1 MEAVRSTETKMAT
14 KVTQMF
20 GIAYPVFAF
29 THCRDVVV
37 AVSKAGGLGVLGAA
51 LHSDE
56 RLEMD
61 LQWIEEQLGDIPYG
75 VDLMM
80 PSHYVGAEKG
90 GLDQHSLKALIP
102 DQHKQFLD
110 TLLAE
115 AGVPELSDQL
125 VSPKKER
132 GLRFSQKQ
140 AKGIVDIAFAHKPK
154 FLVSALGT
162 PPDWVTQAAHD
173 RGLYVGAL
181 AGKRQHAERHKAAAV
196 DVIIAQSYEAGGHTG
211 DIGGMVLI
219 PEIVDAVAPVP
230 VLGAGGIG
238 SGRQMAAA
246 LALGAQGVWCG
257 SVWLTT
263 VESELDRNARNK
275 LLAAATE
282 DTVRTKAMTGKY
294 TRFLRSQ
301 WTDAWERAD
310 TPEPLK
316 TPLQSVLVY
325 EYLRRIDHAMKAP
338 GVTPE
343 SGAYQLYTYPVGQ
356 GIGAQNTSRSAREVV
371 REMIEGYVDAVARL
385 QEHVEG

>member
-1 MEAVRSTETKMAT
+1 MPT

-20 GIAYPVFAF
+20 GIEYPVFAF

-51 LHSDE
+51 LHTDE

-61 LQWIEEQLGDIPYG
+61 LQWIDEQLGDIPYG

-80 PSHYVGAEKG
+80 PANYVGAEKG
-90 GLDQHSLKALIP
+90 GLDQKSLKTFIP
-102 DQHKQFLD
+102 DEHKHFLD

-115 AGVPELSDQL
+115 AGVPELADHLS
-125 VSPKKER
+125 SPNKER

-162 PPDWVTQAAHD
+162 PPDWVTKAAHE

-181 AGKRQHAERHKAAAV
+181 AGKRKHAERHKSAGV

-219 PEIVDAVAPVP
+219 PEIVDAVAPTP

-263 VESELDRNARNK
+263 VESELDRNAREK
-275 LLAAATE
+275 LLAAGTD
-282 DTVRTKAMTGKY
+282 DTVRTRAMTGKH
-294 TRFLRSQ
+294 TRFLRSK
-301 WTDAWERAD
+301 WTEAWERAEA
-310 TPEPLK
+310 PEILK

-356 GIGAQNTSRSAREVV
+356 GIGAQNTSRSARDVV
-371 REMIEGYVDAVARL
+371 REMIEGYVNAVSRL
-385 QEHVEG
+385 QEEMEG

>member
-1 MEAVRSTETKMAT
+1 MGTQ
-14 KVTQMF
+14 VTQMF
-20 GIAYPVFAF
+20 GVEYPIFAF

-37 AVSKAGGLGVLGAA
+37 AVSKAGGFGVLGAA
-51 LHSDE
+51 LHTDE
-56 RLEMD
+56 RLEID
-61 LQWIEEQLGDIPYG
+61 LQWIDEQLGDIPYG

-80 PSHYVGAEKG
+80 PSNYVGADKG
-90 GLDQHSLKALIP
+90 GLDQASLKALIP
-102 DQHKQFLD
+102 DEHRQFLD

-115 AGVPELSDQL
+115 AGVPELPEHLISA
-125 VSPKKER
+125 KKER

-140 AKGIVDIAFAHKPK
+140 AKGVIDIAFAHKAT

-162 PPDWVTQAAHD
+162 PPDWVTQAAHE

-181 AGKRQHAERHKAAAV
+181 AGKRKHAERHKAAGV

-211 DIGGMVLI
+211 DIGSMVLI

-230 VLGAGGIG
+230 VLGADGIG
-238 SGRQMAAA
+238 NGRQMAAA

-263 VESELDRNARNK
+263 VESELDRMAREK
-275 LLAAATE
+275 LLAADTD

-294 TRFLRSQ
+294 TRFLRST
-301 WTDAWERAD
+301 WTDAWERPD
-310 TPEPLK
+310 TPGPLK

-325 EYLRRIDHAMKAP
+325 EYLRRIDRAMKAP
-338 GVTPE
+338 GITPE

-356 GIGAQNTSRSAREVV
+356 GIGAQNTSRATRDVV

-385 QEHVEG
+385 QEQVGG